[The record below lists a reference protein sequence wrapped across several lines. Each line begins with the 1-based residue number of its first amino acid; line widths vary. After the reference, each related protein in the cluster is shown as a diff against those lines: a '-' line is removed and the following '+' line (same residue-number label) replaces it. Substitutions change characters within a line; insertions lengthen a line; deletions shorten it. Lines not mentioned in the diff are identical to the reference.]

1 MNFHRNVKKREIGE
15 INLSDISTDPIFSP
29 IMAIF
34 GESLGGIYPP
44 NEDTSDSAISNSTAK
59 DKIGAPISYFRK
71 SVHFFFFGKNKACFV
86 GEK

>member
-1 MNFHRNVKKREIGE
+1 MKS
-15 INLSDISTDPIFSP
+15 NLSDIFTDPIFSP
-29 IMAIF
+29 IMAI
-34 GESLGGIYPP
+34 SVKAWASYIHR